1 MIYEEYI
8 KILKSRFSKH
18 FHINTDVEILGE
30 KVDFQA
36 KFSQVSGR
44 TFVTQNDI
52 IDRYENYENCYIKY
66 IPESD
71 LKLIINSMP
80 RITQGGSYYINDKE
94 FVQKNRLTG
103 LYKNILDPTVMK
115 NILDKNHEEFIAI
128 YESAPL
134 GQKTIINS
142 MVFDKRLNGENVD
155 ANILMY
161 LQNKT
166 NIDYINIEPLL
177 KEG

>member
-66 IPESD
+66 IPELD
-71 LKLIINSMP
+71 LVKAAMY
-80 RITQGGSYYINDKE
+80 TE
-94 FVQKNRLTG
+94 FL
-103 LYKNILDPTVMK
+103 KNI
-115 NILDKNHEEFIAI
+115 
-128 YESAPL
+128 
-134 GQKTIINS
+134 
-142 MVFDKRLNGENVD
+142 VD
-155 ANILMY
+155 R
-161 LQNKT
+161 KSVV
-166 NIDYINIEPLL
+166 
-177 KEG
+177 

>member
-66 IPESD
+66 IPALD
-71 LKLIINSMP
+71 LTKAAMY
-80 RITQGGSYYINDKE
+80 TE
-94 FVQKNRLTG
+94 FL
-103 LYKNILDPTVMK
+103 KNIVDETVNPSQDHMSTYITGV
-115 NILDKNHEEFIAI
+115 ILTN
-128 YESAPL
+128 
-134 GQKTIINS
+134 
-142 MVFDKRLNGENVD
+142 NVD
-155 ANILMY
+155 PETVYFINNFKFSKVYSFY
-161 LQNKT
+161 LKGWCDIRLICVNLETQEVISNKHGKKV
-166 NIDYINIEPLL
+166 
-177 KEG
+177 KEAYKLTS